1 MAKTTIYISEDDKV
15 ADILACCPM
24 AQKVMEKYV
33 GSDFL
38 KRNDLEKIS
47 LRTALIL
54 CGQRI
59 YPILIELN
67 RICV

>member
-1 MAKTTIYISEDDKV
+1 MARRTIYISEDDKV
-15 ADILACCPM
+15 AEILACCAL
-24 AQKVMEKYV
+24 AQKVMEKYL
-33 GSDFL
+33 GPDFL
-38 KRNDLEKIS
+38 KRDDLDKIS

-54 CGQRI
+54 CRQRI